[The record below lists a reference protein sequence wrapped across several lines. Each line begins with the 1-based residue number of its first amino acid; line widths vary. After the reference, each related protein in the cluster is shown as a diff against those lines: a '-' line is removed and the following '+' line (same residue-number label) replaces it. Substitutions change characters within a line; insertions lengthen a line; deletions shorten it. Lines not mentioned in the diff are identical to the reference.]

1 MTETSP
7 NENELLN
14 LSLAGDLNALEKLVR
29 GVQKKVF
36 NLSLKFLWNPEDA
49 EDATQ
54 EILIK
59 TITNLGSFRRESA
72 FSTWVYRI
80 AVNHLINAKKS
91 RTEQRRLTFR
101 IVRSELQKTSIDVET
116 SSDTSY
122 LASQVKT
129 ACTHAMLTCLKR
141 QHRIAFILGEVVQVS
156 GDEGA
161 EIMGIPAANFRK
173 KLSRARK
180 RMGNFLGTN
189 CGVVNSGN
197 VCRCE
202 TRISYSIRN
211 FALKPYLDLSE
222 RLKESGEW
230 KRIETYS
237 DETDL
242 LERVSLTYRSTMDYD
257 SRRNTLE
264 EVKSIFS
271 KKNLRLLS

>member
-1 MTETSP
+1 MQTSP
-7 NENELLN
+7 EENDLLD
-14 LSLAGDLNALEKLVR
+14 LVLAGDLNALEKLVR

-59 TITNLGSFRRESA
+59 TITNLGSFRRESV

-91 RTEQRRLTFR
+91 RVEQRRLTFR
-101 IVRSELQKTSIDVET
+101 LVRSELEKSSQKPET
-116 SSDTSY
+116 SSETEY

-141 QHRIAFILGEVVQVS
+141 QHRIAFILGEVVRVS
-156 GDEGA
+156 GEEGA
-161 EIMGIPAANFRK
+161 EIMGISAVNFRK

-180 RMGNFLGTN
+180 RMGKFLGTN
-189 CGVVNSGN
+189 CGVVNSEN
-197 VCRCE
+197 ACRCE
-202 TRISYSIRN
+202 NRIAYSIRN
-211 FALKPYLDLSE
+211 LALKPYLDLSE
-222 RLKESGEW
+222 RLKENGQW
-230 KRIETYS
+230 RRIETYS

-242 LERVSLTYRSTMDYD
+242 LEKVSLTYRSTMDYD

-271 KKNLRLLS
+271 KRDLRILN